1 MYSNM
6 PGKNSS
12 FLFIIIVALV
22 LISGSTGCG
31 HLSQTSTGDGWSLH
45 SMPTETNTI
54 PILMKMQA
62 GADEYEVWTSGV
74 FTAHSG
80 IGTIE
85 PFGKASY
92 YCGAGYDEEAALT
105 MPGYFTDEWNKDYNT
120 NGFCIYRFEDGDIY
134 TNDGITGNLLPDG
147 YNGIKGNKSDLL
159 VEMVLGGTGAYKGAR
174 GIWIGTATGYGE
186 AIDVNNGWT
195 LPEELYKNMTGFVII
210 KGEQHK

>member
-1 MYSNM
+1 MFNKISRDNRI
-6 PGKNSS
+6 
-12 FLFIIIVALV
+12 FFCLLAVALV
-22 LISGSTGCG
+22 LISCSAGCG
-31 HLSQTSTGDGWSLH
+31 HLYSKSAADDWSLH
-45 SMPTETNTI
+45 SMPTQTNTI
-54 PILMKMQA
+54 PILMKMDA
-62 GADEYEVWTSGV
+62 GADKYKVWTSGN

-80 IGTIE
+80 VGTIE

-92 YCGAGYDEEAALT
+92 YCGAGYAEEAALT

-120 NGFCIYRFEDGDIY
+120 DKFCLYRLEDGDIY

-186 AIDVNNGWT
+186 AVSVKEKWT
-195 LPEELYKNMTGFVII
+195 LPVELYKNMTGFVILQ
-210 KGEQHK
+210 EE